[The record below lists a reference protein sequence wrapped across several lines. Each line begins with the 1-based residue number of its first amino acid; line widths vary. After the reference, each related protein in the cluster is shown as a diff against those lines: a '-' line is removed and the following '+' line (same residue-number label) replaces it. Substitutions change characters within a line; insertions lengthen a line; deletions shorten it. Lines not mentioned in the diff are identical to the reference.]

1 MRVPGPELQALLS
14 KLPSMCASTLKSRV
28 YRAAAALVRVP
39 ETTIRTVFAAVKRIG
54 WNLIAP
60 TAPASSAE
68 DVKAAEDARQK
79 NVFILKMLVREALS
93 ASVSGRSDEEFLRTR
108 MRLQLHGLEIGQKY
122 HSREFVK
129 LTEHLGASL
138 IRMLDA
144 ADFHEVLRG
153 HGLQPHFGIAF
164 DIGSLGKSMF
174 SKHESLIAVAINF
187 VSPATGELHGRC
199 CLFDHLKQMFV

>member
-14 KLPSMCASTLKSRV
+14 KLPSMRASTLKSRV

-68 DVKAAEDARQK
+68 DVKAAEDAQQK

-93 ASVSGRSDEEFLRTR
+93 ASVSGRF
-108 MRLQLHGLEIGQKY
+108 
-122 HSREFVK
+122 
-129 LTEHLGASL
+129 
-138 IRMLDA
+138 
-144 ADFHEVLRG
+144 
-153 HGLQPHFGIAF
+153 
-164 DIGSLGKSMF
+164 
-174 SKHESLIAVAINF
+174 
-187 VSPATGELHGRC
+187 
-199 CLFDHLKQMFV
+199 